1 MIAYNYVS
9 QVIALYQ
16 GHFRR
21 NREPYVLH
29 VLRMADNAKKCGLGN
44 EIQLLCLL
52 HDVLELNPQLTITH
66 LQAMF
71 NLQDIDVEVLK
82 TLTRATDES
91 SEQHFQ
97 RVLNSRSIFV
107 LIVKYF
113 DCLDNAE
120 FVAEDAQFYK
130 EYMKES
136 HKEAK
141 KKYVDRLRMIAEQLQ
156 KYGHPVPFA

>member
-1 MIAYNYVS
+1 MIAYNYIV
-9 QVIALYQ
+9 QVVALYN

-29 VLRMADNAKKCGLGN
+29 ALRMADNAKLCGLGN

-120 FVAEDAQFYK
+120 FVAEDIQFYK

-141 KKYVDRLRMIAEQLQ
+141 KKYTDRIRMIARQLQ

>member
-9 QVIALYQ
+9 QVVALYQ

-71 NLQDIDVEVLK
+71 NLQSIDVEVLK

-97 RVLNSRSIFV
+97 HVLNSRS

-113 DCLDNAE
+113 DCSDNAE

-141 KKYVDRLRMIAEQLQ
+141 KKYVDRLHMIAEQLQ